1 MTPFEIA
8 DALRSCLDAA
18 YDTAGETVG
27 DGKPAEICHRPGAEV
42 PFSLG
47 LGQDECC
54 SGLGWVR
61 IAGIDPVVDPQ
72 QAQDPDFNRCMPP
85 QRRITLELG
94 VARCNPYGTT
104 NGGPDCDTWTAL
116 ALRMDLDALRMRQ
129 AVCCFGD
136 LPETGEG
143 GTGAYQVMP
152 GSWEPLEASG
162 LCAGGLM
169 TVVVWTDC
177 AEC

>member
-8 DALRSCLDAA
+8 DALRACLDAA
-18 YDTAGETVG
+18 YDTAADPE
-27 DGKPAEICHRPGAEV
+27 KPAEICHRPGAEV

-61 IAGIDPVVDPQ
+61 IAGIDPVVDPV
-72 QAQDPDFNRCMPP
+72 QAQDPDFNKCAPP
-85 QRRITLELG
+85 ARRITLELG

-104 NGGPDCDTWTAL
+104 NAGPDCDTWTAL
-116 ALRMDLDALRMRQ
+116 ALRMDTDALRMRQ
-129 AVCCFGD
+129 AVCCFGELD
-136 LPETGEG
+136 DVGEDRPV
-143 GTGAYQVMP
+143 YQVMP

-162 LCAGGLM
+162 LCAGGQM

-177 AEC
+177 NECEAP